1 MFTRLRWFVYGV
13 VASLGATAYVVAR
26 LRRMR
31 ERLTAQ
37 SVARVSALSLADLMA
52 LAGRRLAQPGRADG
66 EPAAGDPD
74 TEFTTDSGPTSSS
87 VARIG
92 GRRDG

>member
-1 MFTRLRWFVYGV
+1 MFTRIRWFVYGV
-13 VASLGATAYVVAR
+13 VAGLGATAYVVTR

-37 SVARVSALSLADLMA
+37 SVAKVSALSLADVMA
-52 LAGRRLAQPGRADG
+52 LAGRRLARPGGAESNPG
-66 EPAAGDPD
+66 AGDRGR
-74 TEFTTDSGPTSSS
+74 EYTTDSSPMSTT
-87 VARIG
+87 VPQI